1 MDANWNFASSFFLSL
16 LLHAVLIVLLV
27 FSVDTSVRKTPKVMP
42 QVNIVKAV
50 SVDKNQV
57 EKELNRFKEI
67 EKEKVAKELN
77 KQQKLERKLRDLEKL
92 AEKAKKT
99 RKAEEKKLA
108 EVKKKKTV
116 EQKKREEEQN
126 KLSQLK
132 KEKAEI
138 EKKQKEDDERKHKEE
153 AERKK
158 RDEIKQKEE
167 QERQRKHEEEQRLQQ
182 ELAEEQLQL
191 EAEQLSR
198 DQQLL
203 QNIIA
208 NIRRRIISNFNIS
221 GLPEGLEGKLL
232 VQVIPGGE
240 VISVTISKS
249 SGNDLFDRRAL
260 LAVQKSSPLP
270 IPEDV
275 ATFERLGLRRLL
287 IPFQP

>member
-1 MDANWNFASSFFLSL
+1 MDVNWNFVSSFFLSL

-27 FSVDTSVRKTPKVMP
+27 FSVDTSVRKVPKVMP
-42 QVNIVKAV
+42 QVNIVNAV
-50 SVDKNQV
+50 SIDKNQV
-57 EKELNRFKEI
+57 EKEINRFKEI
-67 EKEKVAKELN
+67 EKEKIAKELK

-92 AEKAKKT
+92 AAKAKKT

-108 EVKKKKTV
+108 EVKKKKTA

-138 EKKQKEDDERKHKEE
+138 EKKQKESEERKREEE

-158 RDEIKQKEE
+158 REEIKQKEE
-167 QERQRKHEEEQRLQQ
+167 QERKHKREEEQRLQQ
-182 ELAEEQLQL
+182 ELAEEQEQL

-240 VISVTISKS
+240 VISVSISKS
-249 SGNDLFDRRAL
+249 SGNELFDRRAR

-270 IPEDV
+270 IPDDV

>member
-1 MDANWNFASSFFLSL
+1 MDVNWNFVSSFFLSL
-16 LLHAVLIVLLV
+16 LLHGVLIVLLV
-27 FSVDTSVRKTPKVMP
+27 FSVDTSVRIAPKVTP

-67 EKEKVAKELN
+67 EKEKVAKELK

-92 AEKAKKT
+92 AAKAQKS

-138 EKKQKEDDERKHKEE
+138 EKKQKEDGERKRKEE

-167 QERQRKHEEEQRLQQ
+167 QERQRKREQEQRLQQ
-182 ELAEEQLQL
+182 ELAEEQLLL

-198 DQQLL
+198 VSTLG
-203 QNIIA
+203 
-208 NIRRRIISNFNIS
+208 ISHRTKSPS
-221 GLPEGLEGKLL
+221 G
-232 VQVIPGGE
+232 
-240 VISVTISKS
+240 S
-249 SGNDLFDRRAL
+249 SGSTKNQLGGGNSMSCWKNGLVNSAPSNPSVCVSARAESIGLQDRITIVNACANRMATSFL
-260 LAVQKSSPLP
+260 QK
-270 IPEDV
+270 
-275 ATFERLGLRRLL
+275 TR
-287 IPFQP
+287 

>member
-1 MDANWNFASSFFLSL
+1 MDVNWNFVSSFFLSL
-16 LLHAVLIVLLV
+16 LLHTVLIVLLV
-27 FSVDTSVRKTPKVMP
+27 FSVDTSVRKVPKVMP
-42 QVNIVKAV
+42 QVNIVNAV
-50 SVDKNQV
+50 SIDKNQV
-57 EKELNRFKEI
+57 EKEINRFKEI
-67 EKEKVAKELN
+67 EKEKIAKELK
-77 KQQKLERKLRDLEKL
+77 KQQKLERKLRDLEKI
-92 AEKAKKT
+92 AAKAKKT

-108 EVKKKKTV
+108 EVKKKKTA
-116 EQKKREEEQN
+116 EQKKREEEQS

-138 EKKQKEDDERKHKEE
+138 EKKQKENEERKREEE
-153 AERKK
+153 AEIKK
-158 RDEIKQKEE
+158 REEIKQKEE
-167 QERQRKHEEEQRLQQ
+167 QERKRKREEEQRLQQ
-182 ELAEEQLQL
+182 ELAEEQEQL

-198 DQQLL
+198 DQKLL
-203 QNIIA
+203 QNIIV

-240 VISVTISKS
+240 VISVSISKS
-249 SGNDLFDRRAL
+249 SGNELFDRRAR

-270 IPEDV
+270 IPDDV